1 MSKRPDSFMP
11 LWIGD
16 YLADTMHLTRD
27 QHGGYLMLIMAYW
40 RKGSALED
48 NDDALASISRC
59 SSIEWASIR
68 PVLAKFF
75 TVEAGLWKH
84 GRIDEELQKAAENY
98 AAKVERAK
106 AGASARWGKN
116 ASSNAQAS
124 GKQCSSNANHN
135 HTPTEKNPSGS
146 SSDRRAKGNARAPKG
161 AAPPSPVSDWAD
173 DYPEWKAFKS
183 SIHPTEWANWFAN
196 ACPNGSTASLV
207 AETPFQRDEVAA
219 RYLSRLLSH
228 FGEHFVLKTKEQ
240 KGPPQ

>member
-1 MSKRPDSFMP
+1 VSGKPDSFMP
-11 LWIGD
+11 FYTGD
-16 YLADTMHLTRD
+16 WLRSTGHL
-27 QHGGYLMLIMAYW
+27 
-40 RKGSALED
+40 
-48 NDDALASISRC
+48 
-59 SSIEWASIR
+59 
-68 PVLAKFF
+68 
-75 TVEAGLWKH
+75 
-84 GRIDEELQKAAENY
+84 KAAEHGAYLLLVLHYWDTQKPLTSDEEDLRRIARMTRREWNESRERILSFFELIDKKY
-98 AAKVERAK
+98 HHFRVEKEITRASEKYKARSENGAK
-106 AGASARWGKN
+106 AANKRWQTHANGMPD
-116 ASSNAQAS
+116 ACQTD
-124 GKQCSSNANHN
+124 ANHN

-196 ACPNGSTASLV
+196 ARPNGSTASLV